1 MNTNKPDLDALLRE
15 LQLTT
20 VRELLDK
27 IKSGEATAAH
37 LAVARGI
44 LNDSGIQTTTTSATN
59 KLLELVKDPLPFDE
73 EEVA

>member
-1 MNTNKPDLDALLRE
+1 MSNKQPDLDALLRE
-15 LQLTT
+15 LQLST
-20 VRELLDK
+20 VQELLEK
-27 IKSGEATAAH
+27 IKSGQATAAH

-44 LNDSGIQTTTTSATN
+44 LNDSGIQTNTTQATN